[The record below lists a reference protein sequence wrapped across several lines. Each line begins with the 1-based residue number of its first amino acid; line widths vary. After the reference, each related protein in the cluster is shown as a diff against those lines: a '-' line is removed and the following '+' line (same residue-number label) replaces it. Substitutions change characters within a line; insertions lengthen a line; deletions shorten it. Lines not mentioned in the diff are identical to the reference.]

1 MCFENTYSIHDV
13 IRALKY
19 KDSYYTKAGTTGNF
33 DLIHI
38 VIDAERVLEE
48 ANLTD
53 RQRQVIELYWIKD
66 WTLAEVGKALGISHQ
81 AVADSV
87 EQSKNK
93 LQKILD
99 VWRTVVN
106 GIQDTQGYDI

>member
-1 MCFENTYSIHDV
+1 MSIDMLNTTYSVHDV

-19 KDSYYTKAGTTGNF
+19 KDSYYSNAGLSGRF

-38 VIDAERVLEE
+38 VIDSERVLNE

-53 RQRQVIELYWIKD
+53 RQKQVIELYWIED
-66 WTLAEVGKALGISHQ
+66 MTLAEVGKELGISHQ

-87 EQSKNK
+87 EQSKSK
-93 LQKILD
+93 LQKVLD
-99 VWRTVVN
+99 RWGNRN
-106 GIQDTQGYDI
+106 E